1 MSFNNIPAELRA
13 RRQWVVWKH
22 EVEPDGRPIKPPY
35 RVDGSEK
42 ARSTDPST
50 WSTFEEA
57 VAAVS
62 GFDGIGF
69 ALSAEDPFCLIDL
82 DGVIA
87 NGEVHSVAAT
97 IVTLLASYTE
107 RSQSGK
113 GLHVVVRAELNGDRR
128 RTGKTPWGDEIEM
141 YDRERFAY
149 LTGDVDGVATIV
161 DRQTELDE
169 VYAAVFPAKKAA
181 PAAPTSSTAGD
192 HELLARA
199 FKAKNGDRL
208 RVLYDGD
215 TSRYKSASEADLAL
229 AGGLAFWAGPDP
241 DRIERLM
248 RGSRLVREKWD
259 KHKSYLRDTVAEALK
274 GRTEFWA
281 GAKREVTDLTVEDIL
296 KAAGVDEDEAEGIES
311 AKDLLAAP
319 QRRAED
325 RRPRGRAGQ
334 GGRRRAL
341 PRRESDR
348 LRGDRGRRPHRD
360 APGEVAGVLALR
372 AQPLP
377 PRGGDGAPEPGAQ
390 RRRGPARGPGRVR
403 RRAAPSP
410 PAGRRRRRCDLHRPR
425 RRAVAGDPDHRR
437 GLGRAG
443 PPSGP
448 LPPHREAWRR
458 CRSPSGVARSTN
470 CATCST

>member
-1 MSFNNIPAELRA
+1 MS
-13 RRQWVVWKH
+13 
-22 EVEPDGRPIKPPY
+22 RPIKPPY

-161 DRQTELDE
+161 DRQDRARRGVRGRLPGEEGGARGAD
-169 VYAAVFPAKKAA
+169 V
-181 PAAPTSSTAGD
+181 STAGD

-208 RVLYDGD
+208 RALYDGD

-248 RGSRLVREKWD
+248 RGSRLV
-259 KHKSYLRDTVAEALK
+259 
-274 GRTEFWA
+274 
-281 GAKREVTDLTVEDIL
+281 
-296 KAAGVDEDEAEGIES
+296 
-311 AKDLLAAP
+311 
-319 QRRAED
+319 
-325 RRPRGRAGQ
+325 
-334 GGRRRAL
+334 
-341 PRRESDR
+341 
-348 LRGDRGRRPHRD
+348 
-360 APGEVAGVLALR
+360 
-372 AQPLP
+372 
-377 PRGGDGAPEPGAQ
+377 
-390 RRRGPARGPGRVR
+390 PARSGTST
-403 RRAAPSP
+403 RA
-410 PAGRRRRRCDLHRPR
+410 
-425 RRAVAGDPDHRR
+425 
-437 GLGRAG
+437 
-443 PPSGP
+443 
-448 LPPHREAWRR
+448 
-458 CRSPSGVARSTN
+458 T
-470 CATCST
+470 CATRSLRP